1 MKVTYK
7 ICGWGHPRNQY
18 IWKETQTFEVQ
29 FPMMGKDYWGRLDKK
44 GSNLGGASNLR
55 DILGFP
61 KLHLDPAS
69 QPAL

>member
-1 MKVTYK
+1 
-7 ICGWGHPRNQY
+7 
-18 IWKETQTFEVQ
+18 
-29 FPMMGKDYWGRLDKK
+29 MMGKDYWGRLDKE

-55 DILGFP
+55 DTLGFP